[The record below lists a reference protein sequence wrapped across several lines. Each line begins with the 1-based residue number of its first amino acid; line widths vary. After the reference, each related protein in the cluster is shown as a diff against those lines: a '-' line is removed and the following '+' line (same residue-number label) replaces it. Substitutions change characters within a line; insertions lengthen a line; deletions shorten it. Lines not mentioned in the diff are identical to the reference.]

1 MNVIN
6 ICPKGGKCRQ
16 SLTRRTELGSGPV
29 LGPVAALR
37 GCRAHDYFA
46 AKEGLMKIIRTGLL
60 ALGLTL
66 LIAAAPVKPSPVPAG
81 KSTPAKQTAA
91 KPSAKPAAK
100 PAAKIIA
107 AKKPTPA
114 APVAEASDAPKTYP
128 LQSIAF
134 PGGVTMT
141 EIVYRSLPGF
151 RPLTL
156 DLYQTSEK
164 SFPRPGL
171 IFVHG
176 GNWNSGD
183 ARHAGTFGD
192 FPGLLA
198 SLAARGYVV
207 ASINYR
213 LSGEAHFPAAL
224 QDVKSA
230 ISWLRGHADQFNLDQ
245 TRIAI
250 WGASAG
256 GHLASLAGVSCGVT
270 ALEPSNDPAA
280 KERPPSNCV
289 QAVIDWYGIID
300 FETMAADLGKPVPD
314 KSVEG
319 DFLGCEAS
327 MCAAG
332 VARNAS
338 PLAYVGAMSPP
349 FLIQQGATDTT
360 VSPKQSQALYDA
372 LRAKGVPAEMVVYP
386 GVAHSF
392 ARVPFAP
399 DPATNKA
406 AVGKLES
413 FLDATFPKKPATSA
427 YSPPKRQ
434 GLPY

>member
-1 MNVIN
+1 V
-6 ICPKGGKCRQ
+6 R
-16 SLTRRTELGSGPV
+16 
-29 LGPVAALR
+29 
-37 GCRAHDYFA
+37 RAHDYFA
-46 AKEGLMKIIRTGLL
+46 AKEGLMKIIFTGLL
-60 ALGLTL
+60 ALCLPVL
-66 LIAAAPVKPSPVPAG
+66 LAAAPGKPSSTSAG
-81 KSTPAKQTAA
+81 KPAPTKHAAA
-91 KPSAKPAAK
+91 KTSAKPGPKISAAEK
-100 PAAKIIA
+100 PASVS
-107 AKKPTPA
+107 PA
-114 APVAEASDAPKTYP
+114 EETSSAPKIYP
-128 LQSIAF
+128 LQSIGF
-134 PGGVTMT
+134 SGGVTMT
-141 EIVYRSLPGF
+141 EMVYRSLPGF

-183 ARHAGTFGD
+183 ARHSGTFGD

-207 ASINYR
+207 ASVNYR

-270 ALEPSNDPAA
+270 ALEPVSDPAT
-280 KERPPSNCV
+280 KDKPPSDCV

-300 FETMAADLGKPVPD
+300 FETMAADLGQPAPD

-319 DFLGCEAS
+319 DFLGCEPAL
-327 MCAAG
+327 CGAEI
-332 VARNAS
+332 ARNAS
-338 PLAYVGAMSPP
+338 PLAYVEAMSPP
-349 FLIQQGATDTT
+349 FLIQQGAADTT
-360 VSPKQSQALYDA
+360 VSPKQSQALYDT
-372 LRAKGVPAEMVVYP
+372 LRAKGVPAELVVYP

-406 AVGKLES
+406 VVEKLEK
-413 FLDATFPKKPATSA
+413 FLDVTFPKKPATSP
-427 YSPPKRQ
+427 YIPPKRQ